1 VKGERILIPMGSFGT
16 NIPTQK
22 TKKHSLLFESTM
34 CKILNWSGEKIIAVF
49 DTSGLA

>member
-1 VKGERILIPMGSFGT
+1 VKGERILISDGYSFGT

-34 CKILNWSGEKIIAVF
+34 YKILNWSGEIIAVF
-49 DTSGLA
+49 NTSGLV